1 MISLNLQA
9 GGEVPH
15 PLDLNYELLKAD
27 LSVVD
32 RSSDEYK
39 VIERNLRSTSY
50 SNLNI
55 IDVWRVDRN
64 GVVRDETTS
73 STVLPQVY
81 TGW

>member
-1 MISLNLQA
+1 M
-9 GGEVPH
+9 PH
-15 PLDLNYELLKAD
+15 PLDLNYEFLKAD

-55 IDVWRVDRN
+55 IDVWKVDRN
-64 GVVRDETTS
+64 GVVRYLAS
-73 STVLPQVY
+73 LFMY
-81 TGW
+81 HKCTGWL

>member
-1 MISLNLQA
+1 MMMSLNLQA

-73 STVLPQVY
+73 ITVPS
-81 TGW
+81 

>member
-1 MISLNLQA
+1 M
-9 GGEVPH
+9 PH

-32 RSSDEYK
+32 RSSEEYK

-50 SNLNI
+50 SNLHI

-64 GVVRDETTS
+64 GVVRDETVCCIYGVGLGRHVS
-73 STVLPQVY
+73 APFFIL
-81 TGW
+81 